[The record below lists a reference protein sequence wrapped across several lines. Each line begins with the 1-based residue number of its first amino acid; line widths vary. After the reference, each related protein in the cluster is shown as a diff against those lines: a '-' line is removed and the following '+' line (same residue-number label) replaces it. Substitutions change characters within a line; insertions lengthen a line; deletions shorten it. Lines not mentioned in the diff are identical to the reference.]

1 MYKRMNWIVPG
12 KGMRNLSLIKC
23 LLIMKLIMV
32 CILVASLHVSAEGFG
47 QRVTMD
53 VKNAPITQV
62 FRMLSAQTGH
72 EFLLSP
78 AVAEHA
84 APVTLQVKDMRVDAL
99 LEKLT
104 RERGLQYQIRN
115 NIIVITREETT
126 SPAEAPPAQQPD
138 PQVLLR
144 GRVTDMSG
152 TPLPGATVMIK
163 GTRRGTQTDVNGY
176 FELKSDQRENALVI
190 TYTGF
195 GVVTVKA
202 ISDRVMTIPLS
213 PATNELDQVQVVGY
227 GRTSKRFNTG
237 DVATVRAEEIQRN
250 PVSNVL
256 SALQGRVPGL
266 IITQNSGI
274 PGSSFNVNIRGRNSV
289 NGNEPLYIIDGVP
302 YPSGNLFLLNQTLK
316 GGSYLDYF
324 NPADIESVD
333 VLKDADATSIYGS
346 RGANGV
352 ILITTKK
359 GKPGRTRVDVN
370 VYSGFSSAATAP
382 KLLNLQ
388 QYLEMRREA
397 KRNDN
402 LPILPTDYDING
414 TWDTTR
420 STDWQEFFLK
430 KKAYVNDAQVSIS
443 GGAGNTTFLI
453 GGGYHRQTSVM
464 LGDGADHRASM
475 HFSTTT
481 ETSNKKVAVQLSGS
495 YSYNFNNIRAAD
507 LSSTS
512 LLLAPNAPPVYNPDG
527 SLNYYEFGT
536 YTNPLTELEKR
547 YKKRGHNLVANALIS
562 YRPFKGLE
570 LRTTLGYNNSDINE
584 FLGTPLTYY
593 YPNQLSNPNNVSSSR
608 FSQFDNDTWTVEPQ
622 ALYTVTIGKGVL
634 ETLAGATFNS
644 TRSGS
649 QTISATGF
657 SNDALLENPAVANTT
672 DISGYNQSV
681 YNYNAAFGRVKYI
694 HNNKYLLT
702 LTGRYDGSSRF
713 GPGRQFHF
721 FGSAGL
727 GWIFTEET
735 IIRNNIPFLSFG
747 KLRGSY
753 GTTGNDQIGDYS
765 FYDLYTAAGAYQN
778 VQGLAARRLYNPEL
792 HWELNKKLEGGI
804 ELGFLKDRIFLE
816 ANYYTNRSSDQL
828 LSYTLSA
835 VTGFTGINRNSP
847 ATIRNTGL
855 EISLRTT
862 NIRTKDFTWST
873 SFNISANRSKLLSYP
888 GLTESSDDSRFVLG
902 KPVDIIKVYN
912 YAGVD
917 PQTGVYTFYDSK
929 GSIVTTPNALTD
941 RTSIIDLTPRYFGG
955 LNNSFQ
961 YKGFS
966 LDVLF
971 SFMDRMG
978 YNAFAQQQI
987 VPPGFPTNMT
997 TDVLSRWRQPGD
1009 ITDTR
1014 SYTTSLLAF
1023 FAQIN
1028 ARNSTRAYSNAKY
1041 ARLQNL
1047 SFGYLVPQQVLTKWR
1062 ITGLRIYLQG
1072 QNLLTISSYRNTDPE
1087 NLSSANLP
1095 PLRQYTAG
1103 FQITL

>member
-1 MYKRMNWIVPG
+1 MNWIVPG

-23 LLIMKLIMV
+23 LLIMKLIIA
-32 CILVASLHVSAEGFG
+32 CILVASLHVSAESFG

-53 VKNAPITQV
+53 VKNIPIAQV
-62 FRMLSAQTGH
+62 FRMLSVQTGH

-78 AVAEHA
+78 AVTEYT

-104 RERGLQYQIRN
+104 TERGLRYEIRN
-115 NIIVITREETT
+115 NVIIITRSETPATTT
-126 SPAEAPPAQQPD
+126 SAVKPPD
-138 PQVLLR
+138 PQILLR
-144 GRVTDMSG
+144 GRVTDITGM
-152 TPLPGATVMIK
+152 PLPGATVMIK
-163 GTRRGTQTDVNGY
+163 GTKRGTQTDINGY
-176 FELKSDQRENALVI
+176 FELKTDQAENALVI

-202 ISDRVMTIPLS
+202 IPDRVMTIPLS
-213 PATNELDQVQVVGY
+213 PSTNDLDQVQVIGY

-266 IITQNSGI
+266 IITQNSGM
-274 PGSSFNVNIRGRNSV
+274 PGSSFNINIRGRNSL
-289 NGNEPLYIIDGVP
+289 NGNEPLIIIDGVP
-302 YPSGNLFLLNQTLK
+302 YPSNRLSLLNQTLR

-324 NPADIESVD
+324 NPADIERID

-352 ILITTKK
+352 ILVTTKK
-359 GKPGRTRVDVN
+359 GKPGKTRVDVN
-370 VYSGFSSAATAP
+370 MYSGFSSAATAP

-388 QYLEMRREA
+388 QYLEMRHEA
-397 KRNDN
+397 KRNDG

-414 TWDTTR
+414 TWDSTR
-420 STDWQEFFLK
+420 STDWQKYFLK

-464 LGDGADHRASM
+464 LGDGADRRASM

-481 ETSNKKVAVQLSGS
+481 ETNNKKVMVQLSGN
-495 YSYNFNNIRAAD
+495 YSYNFNNIRAVD

-512 LLLAPNAPPVYNPDG
+512 LLLPPNAPPVHNPDG

-536 YTNPLTELEKR
+536 NRNPLTELEKR
-547 YKKRGHNLVANALIS
+547 YKKTGHNLVANAFIS
-562 YRPFKGLE
+562 YRPLKGLE
-570 LRTTLGYNNSDINE
+570 LKTTLGYNNSDINE

-593 YPNQLSNPNNVSSSR
+593 YPNQLSNPNNVSESD
-608 FSQFDNDTWTVEPQ
+608 FSEFNTDTWTIEPQ
-622 ALYTVTIGKGVL
+622 AVYTIAIGKGVL
-634 ETLAGATFNS
+634 DALAGATFNS
-644 TRSGS
+644 TKSNS
-649 QTISATGF
+649 QNISAVGF
-657 SNDALLENPAVANTT
+657 SDDALLENPAAANTT
-672 DISGYNQSV
+672 SISGFSQSV
-681 YNYNAAFGRVKYI
+681 YHYNAAFGRIKYT
-694 HNNKYLLT
+694 HNNRYLLS

-721 FGSAGL
+721 FGSAGV
-727 GWIFTEET
+727 GWIFTEEAF
-735 IIRNNIPFLSFG
+735 IKNNVSFLSFG

-753 GTTGNDQIGDYS
+753 GTTGNDQIGDYN
-765 FYDLYTAAGAYQN
+765 FYDLYSSAGAYQN
-778 VQGLAARRLYNPEL
+778 TQGLSASRLYNPDL

-816 ANYYTNRSSDQL
+816 ANYYVNRGSDQL
-828 LSYTLSA
+828 LSYTLSN
-835 VTGFTGINRNSP
+835 VTGFSGINRNSP
-847 ATIRNTGL
+847 ATIQNKGL
-855 EISLRTT
+855 EITLRTT
-862 NIRTKDFTWST
+862 NIRTKNFTWST
-873 SFNISANRSKLLSYP
+873 NFNISANRNKLVEYPNLS
-888 GLTESSDDSRFVLG
+888 GSSDESKYLLNR
-902 KPVDIIKVYN
+902 PVDIVRVYN
-912 YAGVD
+912 FAGVD
-917 PQTGVYTFYDSK
+917 PQTGQYTFYDSK
-929 GSIVTTPNALTD
+929 GSIVTTPNATTD
-941 RTSIIDLTPRYFGG
+941 RTAIIELTPKYFGG

-971 SFMDRMG
+971 SFMNRTG
-978 YNAFAQQQI
+978 YSAFAQQQMF
-987 VPPGFPTNMT
+987 PPGFMLNMT
-997 TDVLSRWRQPGD
+997 TDVLARWRQPGD
-1009 ITDTR
+1009 ITDIR
-1014 SYTTSLLAF
+1014 SYTTSLLGF
-1023 FAQIN
+1023 FAQGN
-1028 ARNSTRAYSNAKY
+1028 VLSSTRAYANARY

-1047 SFGYLVPQQVLTKWR
+1047 SLAYQLPQATLLKWR
-1062 ITGLRIYLQG
+1062 ISGLRVYLQG

-1087 NLSSANLP
+1087 NLNSSSLP
-1095 PLRQYTAG
+1095 PLRQYTGG

>member
-1 MYKRMNWIVPG
+1 MNWIVPG

-23 LLIMKLIMV
+23 LLMMKLIMV
-32 CILVASLHVSAEGFG
+32 CILVASLHVSAESFG

-62 FRMLSAQTGH
+62 FRMLSVQTGH

-78 AVAEHA
+78 TVAEHA
-84 APVTLQVKDMRVDAL
+84 APVTLQVKDMQVDAL
-99 LEKLT
+99 LERLT
-104 RERGLQYQIRN
+104 KERGLQYEIRN
-115 NIIVITREETT
+115 NIIIITRKEIT
-126 SPAEAPPAQQPD
+126 AEAPPAQQPD
-138 PQVLLR
+138 PQLLLR

-152 TPLPGATVMIK
+152 TGLPGATVMIK

-176 FELKSDQRENALVI
+176 FELRSDQVENALVI

-202 ISDRVMTIPLS
+202 IPDRVMTIPLS
-213 PATNELDQVQVVGY
+213 PSTSDLDQVQVIGY

-266 IITQNSGI
+266 IITQNSGM
-274 PGSSFNVNIRGRNSV
+274 PGSSFNVNIRGRNSL

-302 YPSGNLFLLNQTLK
+302 YPSNNLFLLNQTLK

-324 NPADIESVD
+324 NPADIESIE

-370 VYSGFSSAATAP
+370 MYSGFSSAATAP

-388 QYLEMRREA
+388 QYLEMRHEA

-402 LPILPTDYDING
+402 LPILPTDYDLNG
-414 TWDTTR
+414 TWDSTR
-420 STDWQEFFLK
+420 STDWQKMFLK
-430 KKAYVNDAQVSIS
+430 KKAYVNDAQISIS
-443 GGAGNTTFLI
+443 GGAGNTTYLI

-464 LGDGADHRASM
+464 LGDGADRRASM

-481 ETSNKKVAVQLSGS
+481 ETNNKKVAVQLSGS
-495 YSYNFNNIRAAD
+495 YSYNFNNIRAVD

-512 LLLAPNAPPVYNPDG
+512 LLLPPNAPDLYNPDG
-527 SLNYYEFGT
+527 SLNYYQFGT
-536 YTNPLTELEKR
+536 NTNPLTELEKR
-547 YKKRGHNLVANALIS
+547 YKKRGHNLVANAFIS

-570 LRTTLGYNNSDINE
+570 LKTTLGYNNSDINE

-593 YPNQLSNPNNVSSSR
+593 YPAQLANPNSVSNSN
-608 FSQFDNDTWTVEPQ
+608 FSEFDNDTWTVEPQ
-622 ALYTVTIGKGVL
+622 ALYTIAIGKGVL
-634 ETLAGATFNS
+634 DALAGATFNS
-644 TRSGS
+644 TRSSS
-649 QTISATGF
+649 QTISAIGF
-657 SNDALLENPAVANTT
+657 SDDALLENPAAANTT
-672 DISGYNQSV
+672 SISGYNQSV
-681 YNYNAAFGRVKYI
+681 YHYNAAFGRIKYM
-694 HNNKYLLT
+694 HNNRYLLT

-721 FGSAGL
+721 FGSVGA

-735 IIRNNIPFLSFG
+735 FIKNNISFLSFG

-753 GTTGNDQIGDYS
+753 GTTGSDQIGDYS
-765 FYDLYTAAGAYQN
+765 FYDLYASVGAYQN
-778 VQGLAARRLYNPEL
+778 IQGLAARRLYNPDL

-816 ANYYTNRSSDQL
+816 VNYYVNRGSDQL
-828 LSYTLSA
+828 LSYTLSS

-847 ATIRNTGL
+847 ATIQNTGL
-855 EISLRTT
+855 EIVLRTT
-862 NIRTKDFTWST
+862 NIRTKNFTWST
-873 SFNISANRSKLLSYP
+873 NFNIAANRNKLLEYP
-888 GLTESSDDSRFVLG
+888 GLSESSDDSRFVLN
-902 KPVDIIKVYN
+902 KPVDIIKVFN

-917 PQTGVYTFYDSK
+917 PQTGVYTFYDNK
-929 GSIVTTPNALTD
+929 GSIVTTPNATTD

-955 LNNSFQ
+955 INNSFQ

-971 SFMDRMG
+971 SFMNRVG
-978 YNAFAQQQI
+978 YNAFAQQQML
-987 VPPGFPTNMT
+987 PPGFMLNMT
-997 TDVLSRWRQPGD
+997 TDALDRWRQPGD

-1023 FAQIN
+1023 FAQGN
-1028 ARNSTRAYSNAKY
+1028 ARNSTRAYTSAKY

-1047 SFGYLVPQQVLTKWR
+1047 SFGYQLPQPVLSKWH
-1062 ITGLRIYLQG
+1062 IAGMRIYLQG
-1072 QNLLTISSYRNTDPE
+1072 QNLFTISSYRNTDPE
-1087 NLSSANLP
+1087 NLNSASLP

>member
-32 CILVASLHVSAEGFG
+32 CILVASLHVSAESFG

-53 VKNAPITQV
+53 VRNAPITQV
-62 FRMLSAQTGH
+62 FRMLSVQTGH

-84 APVTLQVKDMRVDAL
+84 APVTLQVKDMQVETL

-104 RERGLQYQIRN
+104 GERGLHYEIRN
-115 NIIVITREETT
+115 NIIIITRKEITAPVETL
-126 SPAEAPPAQQPD
+126 PAKQPD
-138 PQVLLR
+138 PQIVLR

-152 TPLPGATVMIK
+152 TGLPGATVMIK

-176 FELKSDQRENALVI
+176 FELKTDQLDNALVI

-202 ISDRVMTIPLS
+202 IPDRVMTIPLS
-213 PATNELDQVQVVGY
+213 PSTNDLDQVQVIGY

-237 DVATVRAEEIQRN
+237 DVATVRGEEIQRN

-266 IITQNSGI
+266 IITQNTGI
-274 PGSSFNVNIRGRNSV
+274 PGSSFNVNIRGRNSL

-302 YPSGNLFLLNQTLK
+302 YPSGTLILLNQTLK
-316 GGSYLDYF
+316 GGNYLDYF
-324 NPADIESVD
+324 NPADIESID

-359 GKPGRTRVDVN
+359 GKPGRTKVDVN
-370 VYSGFSSAATAP
+370 MYSGFSSAATAP

-388 QYLEMRREA
+388 QYLEMRHEA

-402 LPILPTDYDING
+402 LPILPTDYDLNG

-420 STDWQEFFLK
+420 STDWQKLFLK

-464 LGDGADHRASM
+464 LGDGADSRASM

-481 ETSNKKVAVQLSGS
+481 ATNNKKVAVQLSGS
-495 YSYNFNNIRAAD
+495 YSYNFNNIRAVD
-507 LSSTS
+507 LSATS
-512 LLLAPNAPPVYNPDG
+512 LALPPNAPSVYNPDG
-527 SLNYYEFGT
+527 SLSYYEFGT
-536 YTNPLTELEKR
+536 YRNPLTELEKR
-547 YKKRGHNLVANALIS
+547 YKKRGHNLVANAFIS

-570 LRTTLGYNNSDINE
+570 LKTTLGYNNSDINE

-593 YPNQLSNPNNVSSSR
+593 YPAQLAFPNNVSNSN

-622 ALYTVTIGKGVL
+622 ALYTVTVGRGVL

-644 TRSGS
+644 TRSNS
-649 QTISATGF
+649 QTITATGF
-657 SNDALLENPAVANTT
+657 SNDALLENPAAANTT
-672 DISGYNQSV
+672 VVSSYSQTL
-681 YNYNAAFGRVKYI
+681 YRYNAAFGRAKYI
-694 HNNKYLLT
+694 YDNKYLLS

-721 FGSAGL
+721 FGSVGM
-727 GWIFTEET
+727 GWIFTEEAFVK
-735 IIRNNIPFLSFG
+735 NNVSFLSYG

-765 FYDLYTAAGAYQN
+765 FYDLYGAVGSYQN
-778 VQGLAARRLYNPEL
+778 VQGLASRRLFNPEL

-804 ELGFLKDRIFLE
+804 ELGFLKDRIYLE
-816 ANYYTNRSSDQL
+816 ANYYVNRVSDQL
-828 LSYTLSA
+828 LSYTLST

-855 EISLRTT
+855 EIILRTT

-873 SFNISANRSKLLSYP
+873 SFNISANRNRLLAYP
-888 GLTESSDDSRFVLG
+888 GLTESSDDSRFVLN
-902 KPVDIIKVYN
+902 KPVDIIKVFN

-917 PQTGVYTFYDSK
+917 PQTGVYTYYDSK
-929 GSIVTTPNALTD
+929 GSIVTTPNETTD
-941 RTSIIDLTPRYFGG
+941 RTSIIDLTPKYFGG
-955 LNNSFQ
+955 LENTFQ

-966 LDVLF
+966 LFVQF
-971 SFMDRMG
+971 SYMNRMG
-978 YNAFAQQQI
+978 YNAFAQQQ
-987 VPPGFPTNMT
+987 VLPPGFMLNMT

-1014 SYTTSLLAF
+1014 SYTTNLLAF

-1028 ARNSTRAYSNAKY
+1028 ARNSTRAYTNAKY

-1047 SFGYLVPQQVLTKWR
+1047 SFSYQLPQQVLSKWR
-1062 ITGLRIYLQG
+1062 IANMRIYLQG
-1072 QNLLTISSYRNTDPE
+1072 QNLLTISSYKNTDPE
-1087 NLSSANLP
+1087 NLSSVNLP